1 MKALIQR
8 VTSASVG
15 IDSKVVGQIGRGMVV
30 FIGVGRDDS
39 EADVRYLADKIIGLR
54 IFPRGNSEFDIS
66 VSEING
72 DILIVSQFT
81 LMANLRKGR
90 RPSFTEA
97 AQPEKARLLYDSFVD
112 HIRST
117 ELKTET
123 GIFQEHMLVQINNDG
138 PFTLWV
144 DTKKLA
150 SNRG

>member
-54 IFPRGNSEFDIS
+54 IFPHGNSEFDIS
-66 VSEING
+66 VSDING
-72 DILIVSQFT
+72 DILIISQFT

-90 RPSFTEA
+90 RPSFAEA
-97 AQPEKARLLYDSFVD
+97 AQPEKAQLLYDTFVD
-112 HIRST
+112 QIRST
-117 ELKTET
+117 GLKTET
-123 GIFQEHMLVQINNDG
+123 GIFQEHMLVKINNDG

-144 DTKKLA
+144 DSKK
-150 SNRG
+150 